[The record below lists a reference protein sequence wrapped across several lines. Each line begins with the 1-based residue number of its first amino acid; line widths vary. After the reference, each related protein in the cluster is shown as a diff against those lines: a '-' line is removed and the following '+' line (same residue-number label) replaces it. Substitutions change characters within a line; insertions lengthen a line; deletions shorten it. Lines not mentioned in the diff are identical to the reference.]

1 MRFWWMEKADMDTQ
15 VEKNVSSL
23 LEENSMN
30 IKIYKF
36 INS

>member
-1 MRFWWMEKADMDTQ
+1 MRFWWMEKDDMDTQ

-23 LEENSMN
+23 LEENVRN

>member
-1 MRFWWMEKADMDTQ
+1 MEKDDMDTQ

-23 LEENSMN
+23 LEENARN
-30 IKIYKF
+30 IKIYKI